1 MKKALIFGAGKIGQ
15 GFLGDLLHEDG
26 YKIIFADVSDEVVN
40 EINKNNSFSL
50 FLTNHNYEEKVIDN
64 VFALSLIKDQAEII
78 EEITQVDII
87 ATSVMKT
94 NLVNVA
100 PILAKG
106 LKKRLNEGRN
116 RVLVMACENAI
127 MGTDTLVNLMIDTG
141 IITLDQLKKIGS
153 YPNTGVDRFVFGGNY
168 NGKEGT
174 AISDSHELAIE
185 SQKLDDPDSRPISG
199 AEYVN
204 NLEAVLK
211 RKIYLVNCWLA
222 LTSYIG
228 YTHGYTM
235 VDEAL
240 RDTSIQKMVKEAVL
254 ESAAGLE
261 KKFNF
266 SKDEMTRYINEMII
280 KRYDDY
286 NQEGINDPISRV
298 ARQPIRK
305 LSPDDRIMGP
315 AYIAAEYNL
324 PNSHLLY
331 GAAYVFKYDN
341 PKDDESVKLQEYI
354 KVHGIERAI
363 EKFSGLQSDS
373 EMFNTVLNH
382 YNTIGR

>member
-1 MKKALIFGAGKIGQ
+1 MKKALVFGAGKIGQ

-26 YKIIFADVSDEVVN
+26 YEIIFADVSDDVIN
-40 EINKNNSFSL
+40 EINQKNGYIL
-50 FLTNHNYEEKVIDN
+50 FLTNHNYEEKIIDN
-64 VFALSLIKDQAEII
+64 VSALSLVNNQAEII
-78 EEITQVDII
+78 EAITEVDII

-106 LKKRLNEGRN
+106 LKKRLDEKRS

-127 MGTDTLVNLMIDTG
+127 MGTDTLVNLMTDTG
-141 IITLDQLKKIGS
+141 RITLDQLKEIGA
-153 YPNTGVDRFVFGGNY
+153 YPNTGVDRFVFGGTY
-168 NGKEGT
+168 HGKEGT

-185 SQKLDDPDSRPISG
+185 RQKLDDPDSRPITG
-199 AEYVN
+199 AEYVD

-222 LTSYIG
+222 ITSYIG
-228 YTHGYTM
+228 YTHRYTM

-240 RDTSIQKMVKEAVL
+240 RDAEIQKIVKKAVL
-254 ESAAGLE
+254 ESAAALE
-261 KKFNF
+261 KNFGF
-266 SKDEMTRYINEMII
+266 SKAEMTKYINEMII

-286 NQEGINDPISRV
+286 NQDGINDPIARV

-305 LSPDDRIMGP
+305 LASDDRIVGP
-315 AYIAAEYNL
+315 ACIASDYGL

-331 GAAYVFKYDN
+331 GAAYALKYDD
-341 PKDDESVKLQEYI
+341 PEDEEAVKLQEYI
-354 KVHGIERAI
+354 QNDGIENTI
-363 EKFSGLQSDS
+363 EKICGLQKGSD
-373 EMFNTVLNH
+373 MFTTVLDY
-382 YNTIGR
+382 YNAI

>member
-26 YKIIFADVSDEVVN
+26 YEIIFADVSDEVIN
-40 EINKNNSFSL
+40 EINKNNSYSL
-50 FLTNHNYEEKVIDN
+50 FLTNHNYEEKIIDN
-64 VFALSLIKDQAEII
+64 VFALSLIRNQAEII
-78 EEITQVDII
+78 EAITQVDII

-106 LKKRLNEGRN
+106 LKRRLDEGRN

-127 MGTDTLVNLMIDTG
+127 MGTDTLVNLMTDTG
-141 IITLDQLKKIGS
+141 IITLDQLKEIGA
-153 YPNTGVDRFVFGGNY
+153 YPNTGVDRFVFGGIY

-185 SQKLDDPDSRPISG
+185 RQKLDDPDSRPITG

-222 LTSYIG
+222 ITSYIG

-240 RDTSIQKMVKEAVL
+240 RDADIQKIVKKAVL

-261 KKFNF
+261 KKFGF
-266 SKDEMTRYINEMII
+266 SKDEMTKYINEMII

-286 NQEGINDPISRV
+286 NQDGINDPIARV

-305 LSPDDRIMGP
+305 LSSDDRIVGP
-315 AYIAAEYNL
+315 AYIASEYSL

-331 GAAYVFKYDN
+331 GAAYAFKYDD
-341 PKDDESVKLQEYI
+341 PEDEEAVKLQEYI
-354 KVHGIERAI
+354 KKEGIENTI
-363 EKFSGLQSDS
+363 ERVSGLQKGS
-373 EMFNTVLNH
+373 EMFNLVLEY
-382 YNTIGR
+382 YNAI